1 MKKTAAER
9 LKALA
14 ELLSKKATEIRKM
27 TQGDDSS

>member
-14 ELLSKKATEIRKM
+14 ELLSQKATEIRNR
-27 TQGDDSS
+27 TSGGNA